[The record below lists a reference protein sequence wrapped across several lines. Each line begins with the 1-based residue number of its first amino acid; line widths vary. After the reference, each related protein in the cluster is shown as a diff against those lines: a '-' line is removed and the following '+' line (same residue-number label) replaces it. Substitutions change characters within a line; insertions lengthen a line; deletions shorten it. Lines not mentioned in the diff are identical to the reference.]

1 MGKGKVLR
9 IFDTK
14 AVFDNLETGNC
25 LLVSQVKESG
35 IRHFEKLNCS
45 QLPDLGVTSQ
55 VLHLESIFGFYDL
68 LSGSYVALVVESESF
83 VSIGSISIRKTK
95 KILVVPLF
103 RHGRVLSES
112 KQKEE
117 DRYLQLLHMSFSEH
131 QFFFSNSND
140 ITLSQQRLEKYC
152 LQQPQLEPLW
162 VKADH
167 KFFWNRDVVSD
178 LIKCEIDDWVVPFM
192 SAYIEVISD
201 CQIEEMK
208 CTLLFISRRSRYRQG
223 CRFVKRGLDE
233 NGCAANF
240 VETEQIVIFGDGKL
254 CSYVQIRGS
263 IPVKWS
269 SPIHMRYD
277 PVVFIEENRAVSTEW
292 SEKHVTNILE
302 DYSDNIG
309 NSSVIFINLVDNK
322 KDQGKLGTIFKEVV
336 DEVRL
341 RVQPH
346 PLTYV
351 WFDFHHECKQK
362 GKWKNLSNLI
372 LQVDEIFRA
381 QRYFCKLPNGTVAS
395 WQTGIIRTN
404 CMDNLDRTNV
414 VQSLFARRSL
424 ILQTGKSKLLD
435 MNGTAILETPW
446 KSFEKVFKNCWANN
460 ANAMSL
466 RYAGTSALKV
476 DFTQNGKRTFKG
488 IFKDG
493 INSCLR
499 YYINNFTDG
508 IKQDSIDLMLG
519 NFKPDLLGSSP
530 FSVRTAQESLTSN
543 ITKIFVLLIVG
554 FSTMILLVPPKYC
567 FDKNYQV
574 IRENNFTFEKNIE
587 HMQIQFLVAL
597 SFSVV
602 VVFYLFYKI
611 VKKGSRIGDRL
622 VVHPEL
628 CPESLPFQRL
638 YNS

>member
-14 AVFDNLETGNC
+14 AVFDNLESGNC

-35 IRHFEKLNCS
+35 TRHFEKLNCS
-45 QLPDLGVTSQ
+45 QLPDMGVTSQ
-55 VLHLESIFGFYDL
+55 ILPLEAIFGFYDL

-103 RHGRVLSES
+103 RHGRVLSEN

-131 QFFFSNSND
+131 QFFFSVTND
-140 ITLSQQRLEKYC
+140 ITLSQQRLEKYF
-152 LQQPQLEPLW
+152 LKQSPVEPMW

-167 KFFWNRDVVSD
+167 KFFWNRDVVFD
-178 LIKCEIDDWVVPFM
+178 LINSESDDWIVPFM
-192 SAYIEVISD
+192 SAYIEVIPD

-269 SPIHMRYD
+269 SPVHMRYD
-277 PVVFIEENRAVSTEW
+277 PVVFIDENRALSTEW

-302 DYSDNIG
+302 DYSDCSG

-322 KDQGKLGTIFKEVV
+322 KDQGKLGTIFKEVI
-336 DEVRL
+336 DEVRS

-362 GKWKNLSNLI
+362 GKWKNLSKLV

-381 QRYFCKLPNGTVAS
+381 QRFFCKLSNGTVAS
-395 WQTGIIRTN
+395 WQTGVIRTN

-424 ILQTGKSKLLD
+424 ILQTGKSKSLD
-435 MNGTAILETPW
+435 MNGTAILDTPW
-446 KSFEKVFKNCWANN
+446 KSFEKVFKNCWTNN

-466 RYAGTSALKV
+466 GYAGTGALKV
-476 DFTQNGKRTFKG
+476 DFTKTGKRTFRG
-488 IFKDG
+488 MFNDG
-493 INSCLR
+493 VNSCMR

-519 NFKPDLLGSSP
+519 NFRPDLVGTSP

-543 ITKIFVLLIVG
+543 ITKTFVLLIVG
-554 FSTMILLVPPKYC
+554 FATMILIVPPIFSFGADDFKIG
-567 FDKNYQV
+567 KN
-574 IRENNFTFEKNIE
+574 NSTFEKNIE
-587 HMQIQFLVAL
+587 HMQMQFLIAMI
-597 SFSVV
+597 FSILVV
-602 VVFYLFYKI
+602 CYLVFKI
-611 VKKGSRIGDRL
+611 VKKGSRIGDKL

-628 CPESLPFQRL
+628 CPEPLPIGR
-638 YNS
+638 